1 MQNNRNENE
10 CINTPYELTKFI
22 NRKLLSMQYYYS
34 IDYGQIRIYF
44 IDPNKPGTNLKYCL
58 RFYAD
63 LEAEVEPPK
72 LIFNDDECIEIYLS
86 FETCSDIDQLLGII
100 ADNEQIR
107 KSKLHYCYLYF

>member
-34 IDYGQIRIYF
+34 MDYDQIRIYF
-44 IDPNKPGTNLKYCL
+44 IDPNKPGTKLKYCL

-63 LEAEVEPPK
+63 LEAEIESPK

-86 FETCSDIDQLLGII
+86 FETCSHIDQLLGII
-100 ADNEQIR
+100 ADNEQIK
-107 KSKLHYCYLYF
+107 KSKLHYCYLHF